1 MTLWMTS
8 QSPLSWPV
16 DPVCLSVCLAGLT
29 AETVCFSS
37 ISIHVFCLSS
47 PHRFISQRVE
57 AAGRNRSRSK
67 NRATSPMRRVKR
79 RISSIRRAAAAG
91 RRPSSWAASAA
102 APPNRMRR
110 RANGVK
116 RPTKRSTS
124 KYKRT
129 SKSTGQH
136 IGSYCSV
143 YFALSWFFSL
153 VQFQPFSFTC
163 FSLLLMH
170 SRPLPMISS

>member
-1 MTLWMTS
+1 M
-8 QSPLSWPV
+8 
-16 DPVCLSVCLAGLT
+16 
-29 AETVCFSS
+29 
-37 ISIHVFCLSS
+37 
-47 PHRFISQRVE
+47 E

-79 RISSIRRAAAAG
+79 RIASSRSIRRAAAAG

-116 RPTKRSTS
+116 RPTRRSTS

-136 IGSYCSV
+136 IGFFCSV
-143 YFALSWFFSL
+143 FVLIILQVYHALNFDLLFHIPFGVLVLLFAVCRFANLPYWY
-153 VQFQPFSFTC
+153 P
-163 FSLLLMH
+163 
-170 SRPLPMISS
+170 RPLPIIWSWLYYSGAGESGKSTIVKQMRILHVDGFSEE